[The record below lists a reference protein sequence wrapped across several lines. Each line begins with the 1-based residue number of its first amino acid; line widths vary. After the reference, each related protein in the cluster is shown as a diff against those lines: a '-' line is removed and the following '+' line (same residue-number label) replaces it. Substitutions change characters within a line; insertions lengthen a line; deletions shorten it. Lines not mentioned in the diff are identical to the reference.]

1 MTAGLRRVAVY
12 CGSNP
17 GARPSYAAA
26 ARRLGGMLGE
36 RGLGLVYGGGNVGLM
51 GILADAALAGGAEV
65 VGVIPQAMVAREL
78 AHEGLTD
85 LRVVRSMHE
94 RKALMAEL
102 ADAFIALPGGLGTL
116 DELFEV
122 WTWAQLGLHARPIG
136 LLDVE
141 GFFQPLVAHLD
152 RAVAEGFVRPEH
164 RAMVVIEREAA
175 PLLDRFAAY
184 EAPRVGKWLERE
196 TL

>member
-1 MTAGLRRVAVY
+1 MTALKRVCVY
-12 CGSNP
+12 CGSNA
-17 GARPSYAAA
+17 GARTVYAAA
-26 ARRLGGMLGE
+26 ARRLGALLGE

-51 GILADAALAGGAEV
+51 GVLADAARGAGAEV

-85 LRVVRSMHE
+85 LRVVGSMHE

-102 ADAFIALPGGLGTL
+102 ADAFVALPGGLGTL

-136 LLDVE
+136 LLDVD
-141 GFFQPLVAHLD
+141 GFFQPLIAHLD
-152 RAVAEGFVRPEH
+152 RALAEGFVRPQH
-164 RAMVVIEREAA
+164 REMVAIESEPER
-175 PLLDRFAAY
+175 LLDRLSSY
-184 EAPRVGKWLERE
+184 EAPRIGKWLDRE

>member
-1 MTAGLRRVAVY
+1 MSEPAPICVY
-12 CGSNP
+12 CGSNA
-17 GARPSYAAA
+17 GVRPAYAEA
-26 ARRLGGMLGE
+26 ARGLGALLGA
-36 RGLGLVYGGGNVGLM
+36 RGLGLVYGGGKVGLM
-51 GILADAALAGGAEV
+51 GVLADAALAAGAEV
-65 VGVIPQAMVAREL
+65 IGVIPRAMVEREL
-78 AHEGLTD
+78 AHEGLTE
-85 LRVVRSMHE
+85 LRVVASMHE

-102 ADAFIALPGGLGTL
+102 AGAFVALPGGLGTL
-116 DELFEV
+116 DELFEA
-122 WTWAQLGLHARPIG
+122 WTWAQLGLHSRPIG

-152 RAVAEGFVRPEH
+152 RAVAEGFVRPQH

>member
-1 MTAGLRRVAVY
+1 MSAVRRVAVY

-17 GARPSYAAA
+17 GTRPAYGDA
-26 ARRLGGMLGE
+26 ARRLGAELGA
-36 RGLGLVYGGGNVGLM
+36 RRLGLVYGGGNVGLM
-51 GILADAALAGGAEV
+51 GILADAALGAGAEV
-65 VGVIPQAMVAREL
+65 VGVIPRAMVEREL
-78 AHEGLTD
+78 AHQGLTE
-85 LRVVRSMHE
+85 LRVVGSMHE

-102 ADAFIALPGGLGTL
+102 ADAFVALPGGLGTL

-152 RAVAEGFVRPEH
+152 RAVAEGFVRPQH
-164 RAMVVIEREAA
+164 RAMVMIEREAA

-184 EAPRVGKWLERE
+184 RPPRVGKWLDRE